1 MAHAALGRFPI
12 NLQLPWQ
19 ASVEEDAAF
28 SRILKISLG
37 VFLVMALLVTWIDV
51 PEPTREELETLPPE
65 LARVILEKQELP
77 KPEPK
82 PEPKPIEK
90 KEPPKP
96 KEPEKKPKPKPEP
109 KKEIVK
115 KPPPATLEKARE
127 KAATS
132 GLLQF
137 KDDLMDMRDSLQ
149 TSKLSNANLTQ
160 GEAKAKTV
168 ERSVIASK
176 AKVASG
182 GINTAA
188 LSRDTGGVA
197 LSGKEDTVVDSKMKF
212 GNGNQAVDED
222 VNRDIGARSED
233 EIRRI
238 MDQNKGA
245 IFAIYNRALRSNPAL
260 QGKVTVSMVIEP
272 SGALSSLKLV
282 ASELNDA
289 TLERK
294 LLARIRL
301 INFGTKSVLATTLN
315 YSFDFLPY

>member
-1 MAHAALGRFPI
+1 MGVTHVGRFPI

-19 ASVEEDAAF
+19 ASDAEDAAF
-28 SRILKISLG
+28 SRILKITLG
-37 VFLVMALLVTWIDV
+37 VFLLLAVVVTWVDV
-51 PEPTREELETLPPE
+51 PEPTREEMETLPPE
-65 LARVILEKQELP
+65 LAKVILEKKELP

-96 KEPEKKPKPKPEP
+96 KEPEKKPKPEPKPEV
-109 KKEIVK
+109 VK
-115 KPPPATLEKARE
+115 KPAPATVEKARE

-149 TSKLSNANLTQ
+149 TQKLNNANLTQ
-160 GEAKAKTV
+160 GDAQARKVDRA
-168 ERSVIASK
+168 VITSK

-197 LSGKEDTVVDSKMKF
+197 LSGKEDTVVDSKMKL
-212 GNGNQAVDED
+212 GNGNKAIED
-222 VNRDIGARSED
+222 TSREVAARSQA
-233 EIRRI
+233 EIRRV
-238 MDQNKGA
+238 MDQNKSA
-245 IFAIYNRALRSNPAL
+245 IFAIYNRELRKNPAL
-260 QGKVTVSMVIEP
+260 QGKVTVSLVIEP
-272 SGALSSLKLV
+272 NGSVSSIKLV
-282 ASELNDA
+282 DSELNA
-289 TLERK
+289 PNLERK

-301 INFGTKSVLATTLN
+301 INFGAKPVVATTLN
-315 YSFDFLPY
+315 YAFDFLPY